1 MKNSNGME
9 QLDKFKSE
17 GGRITSEVRERS
29 MTYIAGGLGIV
40 VGLAWNEAIKA
51 LIDYFYPLSTA
62 NSISAKFVYA
72 IVITV
77 IVVVLTMYIMRAPEK
92 K

>member
-1 MKNSNGME
+1 MNNKNFDPIDELKN
-9 QLDKFKSE
+9 E
-17 GGRITSEVRERS
+17 GERITSEVRERS

-51 LIDYFYPLSTA
+51 LIDYFYPLTSA
-62 NSISAKFVYA
+62 NGIFAKFLYA
-72 IVITV
+72 VILTA
-77 IVVVLTMYIMRAPEK
+77 IVVVVTMYVVRPPEK